1 MQVKCSQATLVK
13 GGVSQNL
20 VEIDKIERHDYIII

>member
-1 MQVKCSQATLVK
+1 MVVDVVRQRFV

-20 VEIDKIERHDYIII
+20 FEIDKIERHDYIII